1 MYTILLRKTINILH
15 TLENDD
21 TAESRRSWDWLLGG
35 CSTVLPN
42 PE

>member
-1 MYTILLRKTINILH
+1 MYNIFWYIIQL

-21 TAESRRSWDWLLGG
+21 TAESRRSCDWLLGG